1 MEAAY
6 GRLLFAVLVERALN
20 SFLVIFAVLVGTLSK
35 TWIHVAIASLAVAGG
50 SGFIS
55 YVSNFSPVHLLI
67 K

>member
-35 TWIHVAIASLAVAGG
+35 TWIHVAIASLAVAG
-50 SGFIS
+50 
-55 YVSNFSPVHLLI
+55 SPVVQGSSATSAISALSTC
-67 K
+67 